1 MRRRLQI
8 DEVWISNISWFLV
21 ALALAFFVWLLATA
35 EADPIQERQYASI
48 PVQINSDPELTI
60 TYQSR
65 EAVSVTV
72 RAPLSSLSKLTR
84 EDITVRAELR
94 DLGAGTHS
102 VELETSATRRA
113 VVDPQPR
120 QVTVTL
126 EELLS
131 QEVPIVA
138 DVSEIPP
145 AGYEYDE
152 PIFQRSQVTITG
164 AATRVQSVTA
174 VRAGIDLSGQRDT
187 LEIDLRLTPI
197 DADGNP
203 VSGVTLDPQN
213 VGVTVPVTLR
223 EDARIVSVEPDIDSD
238 SLPEGYDVTSISY
251 DPKTVMVIGPEDA
264 MARLP
269 DGLPTE
275 RITLEG
281 ITEDFDVAVP
291 VLFDYEDLTLL
302 GERTIS
308 VSVSVTA
315 LEETEI
321 FEEIPV
327 AVVGLDETL
336 AAELVTDRV
345 TVFVSGPRPIISALE
360 NDDISAVLDLN
371 GFSPGTYDVALSV
384 TSSEGQV
391 ESISHPEI
399 TVTISEQEPE
409 DAENPA
415 P

>member
-8 DEVWISNISWFLV
+8 DEVWLSNISWFLV

-152 PIFQRSQVTITG
+152 PIFQRSQVTVTG

-174 VRAGIDLSGQRDT
+174 VLAGIDLSGKRDT

-223 EDARIVSVEPDIDSD
+223 EDARIVSVKPDIDSD

-291 VLFDYEDLTLL
+291 VLFDYEDLNLL

-409 DAENPA
+409 DAENPS

>member
-8 DEVWISNISWFLV
+8 DEVWLSNISWFLV

-174 VRAGIDLSGQRDT
+174 VLAGIDLSGQRDT

-291 VLFDYEDLTLL
+291 LLFDYEDLTLL

-409 DAENPA
+409 DAENPS

>member
-8 DEVWISNISWFLV
+8 DEVWLSNISWFLV

-102 VELETSATRRA
+102 IELETSATRRA

-174 VRAGIDLSGQRDT
+174 VLAGIDLSGQRDT

-409 DAENPA
+409 DVENPS

>member
-1 MRRRLQI
+1 MRRRLHT
-8 DEVWISNISWFLV
+8 DDVWLSNISWFLV

-48 PVQINSDPELTI
+48 PIQINFDPGLTV

-65 EAVSVTV
+65 ESVSVMV
-72 RAPLSSLSKLTR
+72 RAPLSSLSRLTR

-94 DLGAGTHS
+94 NLGAGTHS

-113 VVDPQPR
+113 TVDPQPR
-120 QVTVTL
+120 QITVTL
-126 EELLS
+126 EEILS
-131 QEVPIVA
+131 QEAPIVP
-138 DVSEIPP
+138 DIVENPP

-152 PIFQRSQVTITG
+152 PVFQRSQVTITG
-164 AATRVQSVTA
+164 AASRVQSVTA
-174 VRAGIDLSGQRDT
+174 VIAGLDLSSQRDT
-187 LEIDLRLTPI
+187 LETDLRLTPI

-203 VSGVTLDPQN
+203 VSGVTLDPQI
-213 VGVTVPVTLR
+213 VAVTVPITLR

-238 SLPEGYDVTSISY
+238 SLPEGYEVTSISY
-251 DPKTVMVIGPEDA
+251 DPKTVMVVGPEEA

-269 DGLPTE
+269 DALPTE

-281 ITEDFDVAVP
+281 VTEDFDIDVP

-315 LEETEI
+315 REETEI
-321 FEEIPV
+321 FEDIPV
-327 AVVGLDETL
+327 TVVGLGDNL
-336 AAELVTDRV
+336 NAVLVTDRV
-345 TVFVSGPRPIISALE
+345 TVFVSGPLPVISTLTNE
-360 NDDISAVLDLN
+360 DISAVLDLN
-371 GFSPGTYDVALSV
+371 GLSPGTHDVALSV
-384 TSSEGQV
+384 TSREGQV
-391 ESISHPEI
+391 ESVSHPDI
-399 TVTISEQEPE
+399 TVTITEK
-409 DAENPA
+409 DANDGENPS